1 MNRSPSFMRLSGAQS
16 FNARF
21 ILKTVAWAFENA
33 LVGLGALVAVPL
45 LYRGF
50 DMRDGFMTIE
60 NFIDHI
66 IWREN
71 RAALL
76 NGLWLGLAGLFVIV
90 CILRLP
96 AFFAMRA
103 AERERSA

>member
-1 MNRSPSFMRLSGAQS
+1 MNRKLLFTRINGVRS
-16 FNARF
+16 FNARLV
-21 ILKTVAWAFENA
+21 LKTVAWAFENA

-50 DMRDGFMTIE
+50 DMRDGLMTIG

-71 RAALL
+71 REALL
-76 NGLWLGLAGLFVIV
+76 DGLWVGLAGLFVIV